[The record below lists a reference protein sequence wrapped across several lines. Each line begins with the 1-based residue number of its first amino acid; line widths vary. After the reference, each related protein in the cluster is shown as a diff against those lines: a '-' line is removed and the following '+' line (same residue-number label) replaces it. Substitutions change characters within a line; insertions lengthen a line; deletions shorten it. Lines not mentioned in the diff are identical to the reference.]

1 MNERELR
8 DALHSAVDDDAGARQ
23 RSWRVVQAAYASYA
37 PRRRR
42 RRVPRAALAVAAALV
57 PVAVVGGVAA
67 GAPRSAVGHLVRSVL
82 GVGEKHARPALV
94 RLPGAG
100 RLLIQAGESAWVVS
114 GDGARRRLGA
124 YSGASWSPHGLF
136 VVAWRGQQLT
146 TLDPGGRVR
155 WSLARPERVAFARW
169 GPVDGFRIAYLA
181 GGELRIVN
189 GDGTGD
195 HRYGAARRD
204 VAPAW
209 RPDNTHVLA
218 YVDTRDRVNVIAV
231 DARQRLGRTARL
243 PGLVRLEWSPTGRR
257 LLAVTRDRLLLFD
270 GSGRRLGSRPIAAGA
285 AVQDVAWAPHG
296 SEVAV
301 VRHSAAMNR
310 SEVALL
316 NAAHGLRER
325 VLFTGPGRFA
335 GLAWSPS
342 ANRLLIGWPDADQ
355 WLFLRPRGGGRL
367 TAVANIA
374 AQFMPGITHPL
385 FPRSVQWCCSTPPRN
400 GP

>member
-8 DALHSAVDDDAGARQ
+8 DALRSAVDDDAGARQ

-37 PRRRR
+37 PRQRR

-67 GAPRSAVGHLVRSVL
+67 AAPRSAVGHLVRSVL
-82 GVGEKHARPALV
+82 GVGEQHARPALV

-100 RLLIQAGESAWVVS
+100 RLLVQAGESAWVVS
-114 GDGARRRLGA
+114 ANGTRRRLGA

-136 VVAWRGQQLT
+136 VVAWRGHELT

-218 YVDTRDRVNVIAV
+218 YVDQADRVNVVAV
-231 DARQRLGRTARL
+231 DSRELLWRSPRL
-243 PGLVRLEWSPTGRR
+243 PGTIQLAWSPNGRR
-257 LLAVTRDRLLLFD
+257 LLAATRHRLVLFD
-270 GSGRRLGSRPIAAGA
+270 GSGRRLVTHAVSGA
-285 AVQDVAWAPHG
+285 QIRQAAWAPRG
-296 SEVAV
+296 PVIAVLRYSASIGQSEVVLADAG
-301 VRHSAAMNR
+301 R
-310 SEVALL
+310 ALR
-316 NAAHGLRER
+316 GR
-325 VLFTGPGRFA
+325 VLFRGPGRFGA
-335 GLAWSPS
+335 LAWSPTG
-342 ANRLLIGWPDADQ
+342 ARLLIGWPQADQ

-367 TAVANIA
+367 AAVANIA
-374 AQFMPGITHPL
+374 RQFMPGTTSPV
-385 FPRSVQWCCSTPPRN
+385 FPRSVQWCCSEPPRK